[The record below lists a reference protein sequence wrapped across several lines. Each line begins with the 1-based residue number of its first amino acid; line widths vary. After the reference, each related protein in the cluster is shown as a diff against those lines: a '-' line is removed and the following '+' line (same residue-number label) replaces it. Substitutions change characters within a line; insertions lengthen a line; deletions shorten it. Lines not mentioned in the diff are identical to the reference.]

1 MEFEE
6 DLYTEIFSALKHP
19 IRRRI
24 LRSLEPNRRTYTEL
38 LNDLGVDTGLLNYH
52 LDHLGSLIRK
62 ADDGRYMLSD
72 FGTAALGLTTRIED
86 PREKKDDFHFH
97 GRRFPKT
104 PVILIVVAALLIS
117 NIFLWN
123 SLSESQRWYGYRFD
137 SNIDKVYYR
146 YSAFVSKLDRS
157 LVDDVLNR
165 EELEGVHDSLAGL
178 LSAVSSVELLDRN
191 HHEMWSKTCELLG
204 LLNELVDDLRVASYE
219 KEIIL
224 DNGDCERLTNLS
236 AVLTDY
242 YELLFPFGYSRVNP
256 WATANRARMEAA
268 LENLEELQMC
278 LVEGWLVLSET
289 QVDEVSPELQAERML
304 VEAVGWRYFA
314 SWFTFSGVRYNLDT
328 PSEWLSVVSY
338 LYRLKVGDYHDYE
351 RVSFYFDK
359 MNRFNRSLGVP
370 SQGNLM
376 PFNVS
381 QGEAIEIA
389 LTEVTREYYELDA
402 DIKWGKAP
410 FVHGFNESRYV
421 WLVNFRHPEGPAS
434 GGGFTAVL
442 VDLYSGEILD
452 VSKEEWAPG

>member
-62 ADDGRYMLSD
+62 DEDGRYMLSD
-72 FGTAALGLTTRIED
+72 FGVAALGLTTRIED
-86 PREKKDDFHFH
+86 PREKKDDFHFL
-97 GRRFPKT
+97 GFRFPRT
-104 PVILIVVAALLIS
+104 PVILIVFALLLIS
-117 NIFLWN
+117 NLFLWN
-123 SLSESQRWYGYRFD
+123 SLSESERWYGYRFD
-137 SNIDKVYYR
+137 YNINRVNQW
-146 YSAFVSKLDRS
+146 YSVFVSKMDRS
-157 LVDDVLNR
+157 LVDAVLNR

-178 LSAVSSVELLDRN
+178 LLSVSRVTPLDRN
-191 HHEMWSKTCELLG
+191 HHEMWSRTCELFG
-204 LLNELVDDLRVASYE
+204 YFNEFVDYLIVASYE
-219 KEIIL
+219 KEIML
-224 DNGDCERLTNLS
+224 DDGDFERLMNLS
-236 AVLTDY
+236 VVLTDY
-242 YELLFPFGYSRVNP
+242 YELLFPFGYSRDNP
-256 WATANRARMEAA
+256 WATANSTRMQAA
-268 LENLEELQMC
+268 LEKLEELQ
-278 LVEGWLVLSET
+278 VSVAKGWLVLSEV
-289 QVDEVSPELQAERML
+289 QVDGVSPELQAERML
-304 VEAVGWRYFA
+304 VEAVGRKYFEA
-314 SWFTFSGVRYNLDT
+314 WFTFSGVEYNLDT

-338 LYRLKVGDYHDYE
+338 LYRLSVGNYTGYE

-402 DIKWGKAP
+402 DIEWGKAP
-410 FVHGFNESRYV
+410 FVHGFNESKYV
-421 WLVNFRHPEGPAS
+421 WLMNFHHPDGL
-434 GGGFTAVL
+434 TAVL

-452 VSKEEWAPG
+452 VSKEEWAPS

>member
-62 ADDGRYMLSD
+62 DEDGRYTLSD
-72 FGTAALGLTTRIED
+72 FGVAALGLTTRIED
-86 PREKKDDFHFH
+86 PREKKDDFHFL
-97 GRRFPKT
+97 GFRFPRT
-104 PVILIVVAALLIS
+104 PVILIVVALLLIS

-123 SLSESQRWYGYRFD
+123 SLSESERWYGYRFEN
-137 SNIDKVYYR
+137 NIHEVNR
-146 YSAFVSKLDRS
+146 WYSVFVSKLDRS

-178 LSAVSSVELLDRN
+178 LLAVSVVTPLDRN
-191 HHEMWSKTCELLG
+191 HHEMWSRTCELLG
-204 LLNELVDDLRVASYE
+204 LLNELVDDLRVASIE
-219 KEIIL
+219 NEILL
-224 DNGDCERLTNLS
+224 DNSDCERLTGIS
-236 AVLTDY
+236 TVLTDY
-242 YELLFPFGYSRVNP
+242 FELLFPFGYSRGNP
-256 WATANRARMEAA
+256 WATANSTRMEAA
-268 LENLEELQMC
+268 LEKLEELQMGV
-278 LVEGWLVLSET
+278 VEGWLVLSET
-289 QVDEVSPELQAERML
+289 QVDEVSPELQAERIL
-304 VEAVGWRYFA
+304 VEAVGRRYFET
-314 SWFTFSGVRYNLDT
+314 WFTFSGVRYNLDT

-338 LYRLKVGDYHDYE
+338 LYRLSVGNYSGFE
-351 RVSFYFDK
+351 RVCFYFDK

-370 SQGNLM
+370 FQGNLM

-381 QGEAIEIA
+381 QGEAIKIA

-402 DIKWGKAP
+402 DIEWGKAP
-410 FVHGFNESRYV
+410 FMHVFNESKYV
-421 WLVNFRHPEGPAS
+421 WFVNFHHPEGPTS
-434 GGGFTAVL
+434 GGGLTAVI

>member
-72 FGTAALGLTTRIED
+72 FGVAALGLTTRIED
-86 PREKKDDFHFH
+86 PREKKDDFHFL
-97 GRRFPKT
+97 GLRFPRT

-123 SLSESQRWYGYRFD
+123 SLSESQRWYGYNFD
-137 SNIDKVYYR
+137 YNIHEVNRWYKMFVY
-146 YSAFVSKLDRS
+146 KLDRS

-178 LSAVSSVELLDRN
+178 LLAVSGVTPLDRN
-191 HHEMWSKTCELLG
+191 HHEMWSRTYELLG
-204 LLNELVDDLRVASYE
+204 LLNELFDDLRVASYE
-219 KEIIL
+219 KEIML
-224 DNGDCERLTNLS
+224 DNGDCERLTGIS
-236 AVLTDY
+236 TVLADY
-242 YELLFPFGYSRVNP
+242 YELLFPFDYSRGNP
-256 WATANRARMEAA
+256 WATANSARMHAA
-268 LENLEELQMC
+268 LEKLEELQMGV
-278 LVEGWLVLSET
+278 VEGWLVLSEV
-289 QVDEVSPELQAERML
+289 QVDGVSPELQAERML
-304 VEAVGWRYFA
+304 VEAVGRKYFEA
-314 SWFTFSGVRYNLDT
+314 WFTFSGVRYNLDT

-338 LYRLKVGDYHDYE
+338 LYRVSVGDYSGFE
-351 RVSFYFDK
+351 RVRFFFDK

-370 SQGNLM
+370 SQRNLM

-389 LTEVTREYYELDA
+389 LTEVTREYYELAA
-402 DIKWGKAP
+402 DIEWEVDY
-410 FVHGFNESRYV
+410 FYGFNESRYV
-421 WLVNFRHPEGPAS
+421 WLVKFHHPERPAS
-434 GGGFTAVL
+434 GGGVTGVL

-452 VSKEEWAPG
+452 VSRKEWAPG